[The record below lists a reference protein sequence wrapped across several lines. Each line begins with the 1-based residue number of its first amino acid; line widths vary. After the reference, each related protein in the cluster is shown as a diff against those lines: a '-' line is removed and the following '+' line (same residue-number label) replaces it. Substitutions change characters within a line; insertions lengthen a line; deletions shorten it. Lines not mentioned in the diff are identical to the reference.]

1 MRQRAVPALI
11 VTLSA
16 LLWTGPVSA
25 QTTPPLGQDEFDLQG
40 RYNMVLG
47 AGARALGMGGAF
59 LARADDATAA
69 SWNPAGLSYLLRPEV
84 SLVGGINRVR
94 IDSSAETDVFR
105 GAVPDFLAVTYPL
118 AGLPGAAQISFQ
130 RMIPFSGHRTIERD
144 RTVESEKSL
153 AALEADG
160 GFDVIAFGT
169 GFRATSN
176 LRIGATL
183 NHWMNGFHQE
193 LTRSRSTG
201 RLTQIV
207 ADFGF
212 SGWNVNMGF
221 IWSPRENLNIG
232 GVAKT
237 PFSGR
242 VRLWKE
248 KTDYFPGSG
257 DGASTTSQNALRRDD
272 LRIDFPAAFGLG
284 ASWRLRSSLTLAAD
298 YTRTEWS
305 NAQIHNFFVLRTPE
319 PDPAVFED
327 LPYPLLDAHQ
337 NDTEQ
342 IRIGAEYVV
351 LRARLKWPLRIGYIF
366 DRQYFE
372 SAAGTSPVF
381 RGLTVGTGLILGP
394 VLLDVA
400 YLREVGRF
408 DSATKVATTHNTR
421 RFFVSLIYRH
431 GAAR

>member
-1 MRQRAVPALI
+1 
-11 VTLSA
+11 
-16 LLWTGPVSA
+16 
-25 QTTPPLGQDEFDLQG
+25 
-40 RYNMVLG
+40 
-47 AGARALGMGGAF
+47 
-59 LARADDATAA
+59 
-69 SWNPAGLSYLLRPEV
+69 
-84 SLVGGINRVR
+84 
-94 IDSSAETDVFR
+94 
-105 GAVPDFLAVTYPL
+105 
-118 AGLPGAAQISFQ
+118 
-130 RMIPFSGHRTIERD
+130 MIPFSGHRTIERD

-207 ADFGF
+207 ADFDF

-327 LPYPLLDAHQ
+327 LSPTRSSTRTRTTRSRSVSGP
-337 NDTEQ
+337 
-342 IRIGAEYVV
+342 
-351 LRARLKWPLRIGYIF
+351 
-366 DRQYFE
+366 
-372 SAAGTSPVF
+372 STSSST
-381 RGLTVGTGLILGP
+381 RGSS
-394 VLLDVA
+394 
-400 YLREVGRF
+400 GRCV
-408 DSATKVATTHNTR
+408 SATSSTGSTSSRPRGR
-421 RFFVSLIYRH
+421 RRSS
-431 GAAR
+431 GG